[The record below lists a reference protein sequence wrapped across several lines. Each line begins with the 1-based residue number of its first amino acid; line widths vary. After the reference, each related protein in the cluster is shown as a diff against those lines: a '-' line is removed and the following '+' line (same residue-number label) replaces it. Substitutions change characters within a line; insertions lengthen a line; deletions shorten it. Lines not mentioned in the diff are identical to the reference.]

1 MLNRAAT
8 RAALTTA
15 TVAGAVMAGALA
27 LAVAPQAQ
35 AADKAEASLILN
47 WIAGGDHA
55 PYYYA
60 KQEGWYDKAGLDLT
74 IEQGKGS
81 QLATQRVGIGANQ
94 LGLADMG
101 VVLTAIG
108 AGADIVAIMNVYA
121 NTPQGFY
128 WLKSSGITG
137 PKDFPGKKIGNPPSD
152 AARAMF
158 PVFAKAV
165 GIDPDS
171 VDWINVQPNAK
182 LSALKA
188 GSIDVT
194 TSFYNIHH
202 IFQGQLGD
210 DMGFVSWKDVGVNP
224 YGNSLIA
231 NGAFL
236 KEHPDAVKTFVEVSQ
251 KAFAYCVE
259 NGAAC
264 VEALVSANTGLK
276 QENELQNWGLVTE
289 LMSNEHSQ
297 NVGLGHFEDS
307 RMADDYA
314 MVEKYFEI
322 KQPYDVK
329 NAYTNE
335 FIDTS
340 VKMPKM

>member
-1 MLNRAAT
+1 MRLDRCVIRRSQIRA
-8 RAALTTA
+8 
-15 TVAGAVMAGALA
+15 VACGAVGLLLA
-27 LAVAPQAQ
+27 AVPQAQ
-35 AADKAEASLILN
+35 AQETTEASLILN

-60 KQEGWYDKAGLDLT
+60 QQEGWYEQAGLDLT

-81 QLATQRVGIGANQ
+81 QLAAQRVGLGSNE

-101 VVLTAIG
+101 VVLIAIG
-108 AGADIVAIMNVYA
+108 EGADIVAVMNVYA
-121 NTPQGFY
+121 NSPQGFY
-128 WLKSSGITG
+128 WLKSSGIEG
-137 PKDFPGKKIGNPPSD
+137 PEDFAGKKIGNPPGD

-158 PVFAKAV
+158 PAFAQAV
-165 GIDPDS
+165 GIEAGS
-171 VDWINVQPNAK
+171 VQWVNVQANAK

-202 IFQGQLGD
+202 IFQEQLGD
-210 DMGFVSWKDVGVNP
+210 DMGFVAWKDVGVNP

-231 NGAFL
+231 NGEFLEENPEAARAFIQ
-236 KEHPDAVKTFVEVSQ
+236 VTQ

-259 NGAAC
+259 NHEPC
-264 VEALVSANTGLK
+264 VDALVSANTGLK
-276 QENELQNWGLVTE
+276 KDNELQNWQLVTE
-289 LMSNEHSQ
+289 LMSNEHSRS
-297 NVGLGHFEDS
+297 VGLGHFEDA

-314 MVEKYFEI
+314 LVEKYFEI
-322 KQPYDVK
+322 REPFDVK
-329 NAYTNE
+329 TAYVND

-340 VKMPKM
+340 IKMPK

>member
-1 MLNRAAT
+1 MLNRAAAT
-8 RAALTTA
+8 AAL
-15 TVAGAVMAGALA
+15 AGALGLA
-27 LAVAPQAQ
+27 LAATPQAQ
-35 AADKAEASLILN
+35 AMDKTEASLILN

-81 QLATQRVGIGANQ
+81 QLATQRVGIGAND

-137 PKDFPGKKIGNPPSD
+137 PKDFAGKKIGNPPSD

-165 GIDPDS
+165 GIEPDS
-171 VDWINVQPNAK
+171 VQWINVQPNAK

-231 NGAFL
+231 NGKFL
-236 KEHPDAVKTFVEVSQ
+236 KEHPDAVKAFVEVSQ
-251 KAFAYCVE
+251 QAFAYCVE
-259 NGAAC
+259 HGEAC
-264 VEALVSANTGLK
+264 VKALVDANTGLK

-297 NVGLGHFEDS
+297 TVGLGHFEDS

-314 MVEKYFEI
+314 MVETYFEI

-329 NAYTNE
+329 TAYTNQ

-340 VKMPKM
+340 IKMPK

>member
-1 MLNRAAT
+1 MRFQGSL
-8 RAALTTA
+8 
-15 TVAGAVMAGALA
+15 ALA
-27 LAVAPQAQ
+27 LLGAAGLALAAPAPAAAQ
-35 AADKAEASLILN
+35 DKVEASLILN

-60 KQEGWYDKAGLDLT
+60 KQEGWYEAAGLDLD

-81 QLATQRVGIGANQ
+81 QLAAQRVGIGSNE

-101 VVLTAIG
+101 VVMIAKG
-108 AGADIVAIMNVYA
+108 EGADVVAIMNVYA

-128 WLKSSGITG
+128 WLKSSGIEG
-137 PKDFPGKKIGNPPSD
+137 PKDFPGKKIGNPPGD

-158 PVFAKAV
+158 PAFAQAV
-165 GIDPDS
+165 GIDPES
-171 VDWINVQPNAK
+171 VEWVNVQANAK

-210 DMGFVSWKDVGVNP
+210 DMGFVSWAEVGVNP

-231 NGAFL
+231 NGEFL
-236 KEHPDAVKTFVEVSQ
+236 EKHPEAVRAFVEVTQ

-259 NGAAC
+259 NPEPC
-264 VEALVSANTGLK
+264 VAALVAANTGLK
-276 QENELQNWGLVTE
+276 QDNELQNWELVTE
-289 LMSNEHSQ
+289 LMSNEHSRS
-297 NVGLGHFEDS
+297 VGLGHFEEA
-307 RMADDYA
+307 RMTDDYA
-314 MVEKYFEI
+314 LVDKYFEI
-322 KQPYDVK
+322 KNPYDVETI
-329 NAYTNE
+329 YTNE

-340 VKMPKM
+340 IKMPK

>member
-1 MLNRAAT
+1 MLKRAAAT
-8 RAALTTA
+8 AAI
-15 TVAGAVMAGALA
+15 AGALA
-27 LAVAPQAQ
+27 LAALPQAQ
-35 AADKAEASLILN
+35 AQDKTDASLILN

-60 KQEGWYDKAGLDLT
+60 KQEGWYDKAGLDLD

-81 QLATQRVGIGANQ
+81 QLAAQRVGIGSNQ
-94 LGLADMG
+94 FGLSDLG

-108 AGADIVAIMNVYA
+108 EGADIVAIMNVYA
-121 NTPQGFY
+121 NSPQGFY

-137 PKDFPGKKIGNPPSD
+137 PKDFAGKKIGNPPSD

-165 GIDPDS
+165 GIEPDS
-171 VDWINVQPNAK
+171 VQWINVQPNAK

-202 IFQGQLGD
+202 IFQDQLGE
-210 DMGFVSWKDVGVNP
+210 DMGFVAWKDVGVNP
-224 YGNSLIA
+224 YGNSLIV
-231 NGAFL
+231 NEEWM
-236 KEHPDAVKTFVEVSQ
+236 KEHPDAVKAFVEVSQ

-259 NGAAC
+259 NPEPC
-264 VEALVSANTGLK
+264 VDALVSANTGLK
-276 QENELQNWGLVTE
+276 KDNELRNWALVTE
-289 LMSNEHSQ
+289 LMSNEHSR
-297 NVGLGHFEDS
+297 NVGLGHFEDK
-307 RMADDYA
+307 RMADDYG
-314 MVEKYFEI
+314 MVETYFEI
-322 KQPYDVK
+322 KQPFDVK
-329 NAYTNE
+329 GAYTNE

-340 VKMPKM
+340 IKMPK

>member
-1 MLNRAAT
+1 MTYKRSLRAAALGVSLGLA
-8 RAALTTA
+8 AALPA
-15 TVAGAVMAGALA
+15 
-27 LAVAPQAQ
+27 QAQ
-35 AADKAEASLILN
+35 DKTAATLILN

-60 KQEGWYDKAGLDLT
+60 EQEGWYDEAGLNLT

-81 QLATQRVGIGANQ
+81 QLAAQRVGIGSNQ

-108 AGADIVAIMNVYA
+108 EGADIVAVMNVYA
-121 NTPQGFY
+121 NSPQGFY
-128 WLKSSGITG
+128 WLKSSGIKG
-137 PKDFPGKKIGNPPSD
+137 PKDFPGKKIGNPPGD

-158 PVFAKAV
+158 PAFAQAV
-165 GIDPDS
+165 GIEADS
-171 VDWINVQPNAK
+171 VDWVNVQANAK

-202 IFQGQLGD
+202 IFQAQLGD
-210 DMGFVSWKDVGVNP
+210 DMGFVAWEDIGVNP

-231 NGAFL
+231 NGEFL
-236 KEHPDAVKTFVEVSQ
+236 EENPEAVRAFVEVSQ

-259 NGAAC
+259 NAEAC
-264 VEALVSANTGLK
+264 VDALVAGNTGLK
-276 QENELQNWGLVTE
+276 KDNELQNWELVVE
-289 LMSNEHSQ
+289 LMSNEHSRT
-297 NVGLGHFEDS
+297 VGLGHFEEA
-307 RMADDYA
+307 RMADDYKL
-314 MVEKYFEI
+314 VETYFDIAE
-322 KQPYDVK
+322 PFEVK
-329 NAYTNE
+329 EAYTNE

-340 VKMPKM
+340 IKMPR